1 MREIIK
7 EVISSGVYNLS
18 DLLRKINTLWLQAS
32 LTDQER
38 DELIQLAQENANPE
52 YGNKPIQDQLNTI
65 LERVA
70 SLETAFPHFVQRL
83 NPLVEKFRSQ
93 GKLRNG
99 QSGILGTG
107 LGKAHGNNLAN
118 ALITGNGGS
127 PRLTTTYGNP
137 VDLVCMRPSG
147 KKKRDKV
154 HLSQYALKGPCI
166 HQNG

>member
-70 SLETAFPHFVQRL
+70 SLENSISALRTAIESIGGEVQE
-83 NPLVEKFRSQ
+83 PGETEEWPEWYPWDGVGKSPWQKFSKCTHNGKRWVSQ
-93 GKLRNG
+93 VNDNIWEPG
-99 QSGILGTG
+99 G
-107 LGKAHGNNLAN
+107 LG
-118 ALITGNGGS
+118 
-127 PRLTTTYGNP
+127 
-137 VDLVCMRPSG
+137 
-147 KKKRDKV
+147 V
-154 HLSQYALKGPCI
+154 HETIWKEEAG
-166 HQNG
+166 

>member
-32 LTDQER
+32 LTDLER

-70 SLETAFPHFVQRL
+70 SLENSISALRTAIESIGGEVQE
-83 NPLVEKFRSQ
+83 PGE
-93 GKLRNG
+93 
-99 QSGILGTG
+99 TEEW
-107 LGKAHGNNLAN
+107 
-118 ALITGNGGS
+118 
-127 PRLTTTYGNP
+127 PEWYP
-137 VDLVCMRPSG
+137 
-147 KKKRDKV
+147 
-154 HLSQYALKGPCI
+154 
-166 HQNG
+166 

>member
-70 SLETAFPHFVQRL
+70 SLENSISALRTAIESIGGEVQE
-83 NPLVEKFRSQ
+83 PGE
-93 GKLRNG
+93 
-99 QSGILGTG
+99 TEE
-107 LGKAHGNNLAN
+107 
-118 ALITGNGGS
+118 
-127 PRLTTTYGNP
+127 
-137 VDLVCMRPSG
+137 
-147 KKKRDKV
+147 
-154 HLSQYALKGPCI
+154 
-166 HQNG
+166 

>member
-65 LERVA
+65 LERVT
-70 SLETAFPHFVQRL
+70 SLENSISALRTAIESIGGEVQE
-83 NPLVEKFRSQ
+83 PGE
-93 GKLRNG
+93 
-99 QSGILGTG
+99 TEE
-107 LGKAHGNNLAN
+107 
-118 ALITGNGGS
+118 
-127 PRLTTTYGNP
+127 
-137 VDLVCMRPSG
+137 
-147 KKKRDKV
+147 
-154 HLSQYALKGPCI
+154 
-166 HQNG
+166 

>member
-38 DELIQLAQENANPE
+38 DELIQFAQENANPE
-52 YGNKPIQDQLNTI
+52 
-65 LERVA
+65 
-70 SLETAFPHFVQRL
+70 
-83 NPLVEKFRSQ
+83 
-93 GKLRNG
+93 
-99 QSGILGTG
+99 
-107 LGKAHGNNLAN
+107 
-118 ALITGNGGS
+118 
-127 PRLTTTYGNP
+127 YGNP

-154 HLSQYALKGPCI
+154 HLSQYALKEPCI

>member
-70 SLETAFPHFVQRL
+70 RVVSLGRGW
-83 NPLVEKFRSQ
+83 EKPMA
-93 GKLRNG
+93 K
-99 QSGILGTG
+99 
-107 LGKAHGNNLAN
+107 NLAN

-154 HLSQYALKGPCI
+154 HLSQYALKEPCI